1 MPYHCTVFEKGRI
14 IQLRDEG
21 RTVAEIAHQVG
32 RTPITIRKWLNR
44 FAAEGEPG
52 MEPRHKS
59 GRPRTTSD
67 EQDQAMVEVNKIICA
82 LQSDML
88 LDPNS
93 GSMISVDPVAKWNHG
108 SMIPMDLWTK
118 ARVGSMIPVD
128 LSTKPKVGSM
138 IRVDLS
144 TKAVFDTYNC

>member
-14 IQLRDEG
+14 IQLSDEG

-52 MEPRHKS
+52 MESRHKS

-67 EQDQAMVEVNKIICA
+67 EQDQAMVEVSKIICA
-82 LQSDML
+82 LQITTDF
-88 LDPNS
+88 
-93 GSMISVDPVAKWNHG
+93 
-108 SMIPMDLWTK
+108 IPRSHMGIGKGNGFHIHIFHWCTLCP
-118 ARVGSMIPVD
+118 S
-128 LSTKPKVGSM
+128 S
-138 IRVDLS
+138 
-144 TKAVFDTYNC
+144 